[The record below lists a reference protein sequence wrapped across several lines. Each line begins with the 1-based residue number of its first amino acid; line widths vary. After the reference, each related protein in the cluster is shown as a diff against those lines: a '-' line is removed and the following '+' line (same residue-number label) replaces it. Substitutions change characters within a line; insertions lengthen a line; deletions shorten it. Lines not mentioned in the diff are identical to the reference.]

1 MASNQ
6 KNTDQIRLSKGDA
19 LLISDIQNDF
29 LSGGSLAVPEGNRVI
44 PVLNGYIDK
53 FSKRRLPVFATRDW
67 HPSGHCSFVQQG
79 GPWPEHCIAGS
90 EGAKF
95 STDLHIPLS
104 AYIIAKG
111 TEVEKEGYSSFSNPT
126 FKAQLDN
133 LDIRR
138 LFIGGLATDYCV
150 LNTVR
155 DALSFG
161 YQVLLLTDAIRAVN
175 VRPRDGENAI
185 DEMIEKG
192 ALPITLAMIE

>member
-1 MASNQ
+1 MADNQ
-6 KNTDQIRLSKGDA
+6 KSTDLIQLSKGDA

-53 FSKRRLPVFATRDW
+53 FSKRRLPVFVTRDW

-79 GPWPEHCIAGS
+79 GPWPEHCVAGS
-90 EGAKF
+90 EGAEF
-95 STDLHIPLS
+95 PADLHLPVS

-111 TEVEKEGYSSFSNPT
+111 TDVEKEGYSSFSNRT

-133 LDIRR
+133 IDIRR

-150 LNTVR
+150 LNTVL
-155 DALSFG
+155 DALGFG

-192 ALPITLAMIE
+192 AIPITLATIE